1 MNYTVKLHY
10 RVREKLAKKLGGKT
24 PARIAKRARVLLLL
38 NDGFSVDETAER
50 VGCGT
55 ATVKRV
61 RRHYLV
67 EGWERAI
74 YDAPRPGRPK
84 KLSDGEERELIALA
98 CSDPPEGSARWTIR
112 LLVKHCDKDVGFGV
126 VQRTLK
132 EDEQK
137 PWREKNVVRANAR
150 RHVQG
155 TNV

>member
-1 MNYTVKLHY
+1 MSYEIKLHY
-10 RVREKLAKKLGGKT
+10 RTREKLAKLLGGRT
-24 PARIAKRARVLLLL
+24 PARVAKRARILLQL
-38 NDGFSVDETAER
+38 NRGYSVDEVADR

-61 RRHYLV
+61 RRHYDT

-84 KLSDGEERELIALA
+84 KLADREERELIALA
-98 CSDPPEGSARWTIR
+98 CSDPPAGEARWTIR

-132 EDEQK
+132 EDGLK
-137 PWREKNVVRANAR
+137 PWREKNVVRADTGR
-150 RHVQG
+150 GVQG
-155 TNV
+155 EDV

>member
-1 MNYTVKLHY
+1 MSYRVRLHY

-38 NDGFSVDETAER
+38 NRQFSVDEVAER

-61 RRHYLV
+61 RRNYLN

-74 YDAPRPGRPK
+74 NDAPRPGRPK
-84 KLSDGEERELIALA
+84 KLGGKEERELIALA
-98 CSDPPEGSARWTIR
+98 CTDPPAGESRWTIR
-112 LLVKHCDKDVGFGV
+112 LLVKHCGKDVGFGV

-132 EDEQK
+132 EDELK
-137 PWREKNVVRANAR
+137 PWREKNVVRTDIGC
-150 RHVQG
+150 HLQG
-155 TNV
+155 ADV